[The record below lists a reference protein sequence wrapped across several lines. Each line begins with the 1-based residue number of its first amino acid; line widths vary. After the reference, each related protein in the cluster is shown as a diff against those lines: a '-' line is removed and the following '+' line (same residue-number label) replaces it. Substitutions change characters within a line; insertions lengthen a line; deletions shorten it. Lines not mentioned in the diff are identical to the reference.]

1 MIVIVLVLACDYDYD
16 EDYDYEKPT
25 FRNRNYLRRPVT
37 LVYSEIVETEGETI
51 RRERQIKGWTRAK
64 KEALIAGDKDRLRR
78 LSKRRN

>member
-1 MIVIVLVLACDYDYD
+1 MAGLSKV
-16 EDYDYEKPT
+16 ES
-25 FRNRNYLRRPVT
+25 
-37 LVYSEIVETEGETI
+37 LVYSETVETEGQAV